1 MKNSKKIMV
10 AAAVL
15 AFAGM
20 TSVNAET
27 VKFNENSSIVLNIQ
41 DRTPIEEG
49 ALPDAVKTALAGD
62 AYAGWTV
69 KEAFSIQKAD
79 AVPYYS
85 ITLQNGDQTQ
95 TIDLN
100 EAGQAVEASTNE
112 ASDIEVIPSEEPTA
126 TEQPTAS
133 EEPTT
138 VESEPIQSDQKE
150 SAPTESATAD
160 ITTE

>member
-1 MKNSKKIMV
+1 MKNSKKIML

-27 VKFNENSSIVLNIQ
+27 IKIKESASIVLNVQ
-41 DRTPIEEG
+41 DRTPIEAS

-62 AYAGWTV
+62 AYSGWTV
-69 KEAFSIQKAD
+69 KEAYSVQTAD

-100 EAGQAVEASTNE
+100 EAGQAVESSAGAATESEAST
-112 ASDIEVIPSEEPTA
+112 SSEVSTP
-126 TEQPTAS
+126 
-133 EEPTT
+133 
-138 VESEPIQSDQKE
+138 VESEPAPSEQTE
-150 SAPTESATAD
+150 SAPSESEPSAPVTE
-160 ITTE
+160 